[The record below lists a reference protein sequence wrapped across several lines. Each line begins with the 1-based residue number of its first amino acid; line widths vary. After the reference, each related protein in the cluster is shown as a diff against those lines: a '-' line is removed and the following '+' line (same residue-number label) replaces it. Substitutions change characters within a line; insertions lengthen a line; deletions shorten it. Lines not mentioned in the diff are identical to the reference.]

1 MVINYEHSGFKVTTL
16 NKHTIAIRLEGKFG
30 KVMNKN
36 LRKEIMTALKNFKQ
50 NVVIDLT
57 RVDDVDTSSAA
68 LLVEC
73 IRVSEAT
80 NTSLKVVGINNKIKD
95 IFEMLKLSTIF
106 ENIQLFQIPRTSDHI
121 LYHPKS
127 A

>member
-1 MVINYEHSGFKVTTL
+1 MVINYEHSAFKVTTL
-16 NKHTIAIRLEGKFG
+16 NKNTIAIRLEGKFG
-30 KVMNKN
+30 EVMNKN
-36 LRKEIMTALKNFKQ
+36 LRKEIMTALKDFKQ
-50 NVVIDLT
+50 DVVIDLT
-57 RVDDVDTSSAA
+57 RVDDVDMSSAA

-106 ENIQLFQIPRTSDHI
+106 ENIQLSQIPRTSDHI

>member
-106 ENIQLFQIPRTSDHI
+106 ENIQLSQIPRTSDHI